1 MSGSYPSF
9 CALNPTFA
17 YRPDFFGGSDV
28 NGPSATRPSLSIG
41 AGIGDLLRT
50 VFPDYSPG
58 AIVLLGMVAYFA
70 GVV

>member
-1 MSGSYPSF
+1 VH
-9 CALNPTFA
+9 
-17 YRPDFFGGSDV
+17 RPNFFDGSDV

-58 AIVLLGMVAYFA
+58 AIVLLGMVAYFT
-70 GVV
+70 GVL